1 MCFLIGQNHAKK
13 GAKAKEMVKKELLD
27 FIIEHDEVEE
37 PGLGERVQSITD
49 IAKAITVINKYD
61 EVIGTQNKKIINT
74 FDNENNFQALN

>member
-1 MCFLIGQNHAKK
+1 MCKSK
-13 GAKAKEMVKKELLD
+13 GNGEKELLD
-27 FIIEHDEVEE
+27 FIIGHDKVEE

-49 IAKAITVINKYD
+49 IAKAIIVINKYD